1 MLVAGV
7 EIAEDGMAEVAEV
20 AVASAVEEA
29 LFGLTQAQEVAG
41 VVETGSSGVRDRTP
55 VVTGEAIALH
65 QVTAG
70 VLIAEVVGG
79 QVAVVAAGPGA
90 MGEVVAGPAEVK
102 DPGPHSL
109 LQREVVEEV
118 AEVAEVVEVEK
129 VAIAGEINR
138 NKSKSLLGVK
148 LSGIGT
154 QEKLRPPLKDRPT
167 RARDYLVGPVVRPDG
182 QYLHF

>member
-41 VVETGSSGVRDRTP
+41 VVETGSSGVRDLTP
-55 VVTGEAIALH
+55 VVIGEAIALH

-70 VLIAEVVGG
+70 VLIAEEVGG
-79 QVAVVAAGPGA
+79 QVAVVAAGLGA

-109 LQREVVEEV
+109 LQREVVE
-118 AEVAEVVEVEK
+118 EVAEVVEVEK

-167 RARDYLVGPVVRPDG
+167 RAQDYLVGPVVRPDG